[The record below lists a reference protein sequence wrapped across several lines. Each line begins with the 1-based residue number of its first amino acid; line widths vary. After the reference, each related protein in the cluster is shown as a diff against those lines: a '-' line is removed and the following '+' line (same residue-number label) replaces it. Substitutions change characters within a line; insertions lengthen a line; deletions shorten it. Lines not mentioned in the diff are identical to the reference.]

1 MGLLDGRVV
10 IVTGAGGGIGRAHAL
25 AFAAEGA
32 RVVVNDI
39 GVGLD
44 GSPAG
49 GGSAAQGVVDEI
61 VAAGGEAVTSGA
73 NVADWAQAEGLIQT
87 AVDTFGGLDVLVN
100 NAGIVR
106 DRMFANTSEE
116 EFDAV
121 IAVHLKGHFATMR
134 HAAAYW
140 RAQVQGGRDASM
152 PASSTPVPARACR
165 AASGRR
171 NYSAAKAGIAAMTLV
186 AAAEMGRYGVTVNA
200 IAPSARTRMTETVFA
215 DMMSTQDD
223 DFDAMAPENISPLVV
238 WLGSVESRDVT
249 GKVFEVEGGI
259 IRVAEG
265 WAHGPEVDKGA
276 RWDPAEL
283 GPVVD
288 RPAGQGAPA
297 GAGLRRLRSGR
308 SSVELRERRLKCRS
322 WGHHDQVRH
331 ITLSAL
337 VGVMLLVLAGC
348 GGQRGGDGGEAAQ
361 EPTTCTVDADA
372 RLSIATGN
380 TTGVYY
386 SLYYLVDLG
395 ENDHVVLPAAKQPD
409 TIHWRGDRQSNLQ
422 SARRIFAT
430 PIDTRPR
437 QNQSRLSVGNKTKTL
452 PTSLVDTG
460 IRYNPQLLAHPE
472 HVYLA
477 VASRASGCNRGKQQ
491 QCRPVRS

>member
-61 VAAGGEAVTSGA
+61 TSAGGEAVTSGA
-73 NVADWAQAEGLIQT
+73 NIADWDAAAGLIQT
-87 AVDTFGGLDVLVN
+87 AVDAFGGLDVLVN

-106 DRMFANTSEE
+106 DRMMANTSEE

-140 RAQVQGGRDASM
+140 RGLIKEGKAGPDSLDARIVNTSSGAGLQGSVGQA
-152 PASSTPVPARACR
+152 
-165 AASGRR
+165 
-171 NYSAAKAGIAAMTLV
+171 NYSAAKAGIAALTLV

-215 DMMSTQDD
+215 DMMAKPDD
-223 DFDAMAPENISPLVV
+223 GFDAMAPENISPLVV
-238 WLGSVESRDVT
+238 WLGSVESRAVT
-249 GKVFEVEGGI
+249 GRVFEVEGGI
-259 IRVAEG
+259 VRVAEG

-283 GPVVD
+283 GPVV
-288 RPAGQGAPA
+288 
-297 GAGLRRLRSGR
+297 
-308 SSVELRERRLKCRS
+308 
-322 WGHHDQVRH
+322 
-331 ITLSAL
+331 
-337 VGVMLLVLAGC
+337 
-348 GGQRGGDGGEAAQ
+348 GD
-361 EPTTCTVDADA
+361 
-372 RLSIATGN
+372 
-380 TTGVYY
+380 
-386 SLYYLVDLG
+386 
-395 ENDHVVLPAAKQPD
+395 
-409 TIHWRGDRQSNLQ
+409 
-422 SARRIFAT
+422 
-430 PIDTRPR
+430 
-437 QNQSRLSVGNKTKTL
+437 
-452 PTSLVDTG
+452 
-460 IRYNPQLLAHPE
+460 LLAK
-472 HVYLA
+472 A
-477 VASRASGCNRGKQQ
+477 
-491 QCRPVRS
+491 RPPVPVFGA

>member
-10 IVTGAGGGIGRAHAL
+10 IVTGSGGGIGRAHAL

-49 GGSAAQGVVDEI
+49 GGSAAQSVVDEI
-61 VAAGGEAVTSGA
+61 TAAGGEAVTSGA
-73 NVADWAQAEGLIQT
+73 NVADWVQAEGLIQT
-87 AVDTFGGLDVLVN
+87 AVEEFGGLDVLVN

-134 HAAAYW
+134 HAGAYW
-140 RAQVQGGRDASM
+140 RAQVKSGKAGPGTLDARIINTSSGAGLQGSVGQ
-152 PASSTPVPARACR
+152 
-165 AASGRR
+165 G

-186 AAAEMGRYGVTVNA
+186 ASAEMGRYGVTVNA

-215 DMMSTQDD
+215 DMMSTQES
-223 DFDAMAPENISPLVV
+223 DFDAMAPENVSPLVV

-265 WAHGPEVDKGA
+265 WARGPEADKGA

-283 GPVVD
+283 GPVVTD
-288 RPAGQGAPA
+288 
-297 GAGLRRLRSGR
+297 
-308 SSVELRERRLKCRS
+308 
-322 WGHHDQVRH
+322 
-331 ITLSAL
+331 
-337 VGVMLLVLAGC
+337 
-348 GGQRGGDGGEAAQ
+348 
-361 EPTTCTVDADA
+361 
-372 RLSIATGN
+372 
-380 TTGVYY
+380 
-386 SLYYLVDLG
+386 
-395 ENDHVVLPAAKQPD
+395 
-409 TIHWRGDRQSNLQ
+409 
-422 SARRIFAT
+422 
-430 PIDTRPR
+430 
-437 QNQSRLSVGNKTKTL
+437 
-452 PTSLVDTG
+452 
-460 IRYNPQLLAHPE
+460 LLAK
-472 HVYLA
+472 
-477 VASRASGCNRGKQQ
+477 SRPPM
-491 QCRPVRS
+491 PVFGA

>member
-49 GGSAAQGVVDEI
+49 GGSAARGVVDEI
-61 VAAGGEAVTSGA
+61 AAAGGEAVTSGA
-73 NVADWAQAEGLIQT
+73 NVADWEEAAGLVQT

-121 IAVHLKGHFATMR
+121 VAVHLKGHFATMR

-140 RAQVQGGRDASM
+140 RAQSKAGNTPDARIINTSSGAGLQGSVGQA
-152 PASSTPVPARACR
+152 
-165 AASGRR
+165 

-215 DMMSTQDD
+215 EMMSTQDN

-238 WLGSVESRDVT
+238 WLGSVESKDVT
-249 GKVFEVEGGI
+249 GKMFEVEGGI

-265 WAHGPEVDKGA
+265 WAHGPQVDNGA

-283 GPVVD
+283 GTVVSDLLGKARPPVPVY
-288 RPAGQGAPA
+288 GA
-297 GAGLRRLRSGR
+297 
-308 SSVELRERRLKCRS
+308 
-322 WGHHDQVRH
+322 
-331 ITLSAL
+331 
-337 VGVMLLVLAGC
+337 
-348 GGQRGGDGGEAAQ
+348 
-361 EPTTCTVDADA
+361 
-372 RLSIATGN
+372 
-380 TTGVYY
+380 
-386 SLYYLVDLG
+386 
-395 ENDHVVLPAAKQPD
+395 
-409 TIHWRGDRQSNLQ
+409 
-422 SARRIFAT
+422 
-430 PIDTRPR
+430 
-437 QNQSRLSVGNKTKTL
+437 
-452 PTSLVDTG
+452 
-460 IRYNPQLLAHPE
+460 
-472 HVYLA
+472 
-477 VASRASGCNRGKQQ
+477 
-491 QCRPVRS
+491 